1 MFASDKIIF
10 IKAIMLSRRSEL
22 WKPGRQFFPEIDKLF
37 VQCSRKC
44 IKSNFPKKVFVWKNS
59 SGLVKGTLD
68 NAAVHFCHYLETFF
82 SSKSEIFYGNIFLEK
97 KLSSRIFSG
106 KYDAFLTTC
115 WNFLSILKHFH
126 LNSKKMLENISF
138 WRWCW
143 RVSFRSPQNTRS
155 NPKKNKIFLKKIFSE
170 NFLWTHKLYFNRP
183 WRKKFG
189 KGPNFFLSCPKK
201 FIENYFFQKSK
212 GFEMIVSTRKT
223 DICHPCW

>member
-1 MFASDKIIF
+1 MFALDKIIF
-10 IKAIMLSRRSEL
+10 IKAIMLPRRSEL

-44 IKSNFPKKVFVWKNS
+44 MKSNFPKKVFVWKNS

-68 NAAVHFCHYLETFF
+68 NAAVHFCHYLETYF

-97 KLSSRIFSG
+97 KHSPRPLSG

-115 WNFLSILKHFH
+115 WNFLSILKHFQ

-155 NPKKNKIFLKKIFSE
+155 NPKKKINFSSRKFFLKTSSGHI
-170 NFLWTHKLYFNRP
+170 N
-183 WRKKFG
+183 
-189 KGPNFFLSCPKK
+189 C
-201 FIENYFFQKSK
+201 I
-212 GFEMIVSTRKT
+212 
-223 DICHPCW
+223 